1 MYLKKWNELP
11 RFMKNEKVRPYYD
24 CLSKKTFSLK
34 LKRAFDFVVALI
46 MLVLLFV
53 PMLIISIM
61 IKLDSKGP
69 VFFRQERVTMYGRK
83 FYIHKFRTM
92 VNHADKIGTG
102 VTVNDDARIT
112 NVGKKLRRL
121 RIDELP
127 QLIDVLSGDM
137 SFVGTRPE
145 STKYVKCYSDEMF
158 ATLLMP
164 AGITSEAS
172 IKYKDEDKLLSSASN
187 ADSVY
192 VNKVLPEKMKYN
204 LTSIKNYSFFNDI
217 KTMIKTVIAVFRKE
231 KA

>member
-24 CLSKKTFSLK
+24 CLSKKAFSLK

-53 PMLIISIM
+53 PMLIIAIM

-69 VFFRQERVTMYGRK
+69 VFFRQERVTRYGRK

-112 NVGKKLRRL
+112 NVGKKLRKL